1 MFILIMSKQAIQ
13 SFFQRLAVYDKV
25 KHFSTAI
32 EICAFLSGIQ
42 SPFLLLVQ
50 LLSMGN
56 LLSLVQ
62 VQGVPPTP
70 YREKSIQTP
79 PHPSDHSGSFRAGH
93 SITDR

>member
-1 MFILIMSKQAIQ
+1 MFILIMSKQAVQ

-32 EICAFLSGIQ
+32 EICAFLSGLQ
-42 SPFLLLVQ
+42 SQ
-50 LLSMGN
+50 LLPLVGLLPMEN

-62 VQGVPPTP
+62 VQGVPPPLTERSP
-70 YREKSIQTP
+70 F
-79 PHPSDHSGSFRAGH
+79 SFRTGH